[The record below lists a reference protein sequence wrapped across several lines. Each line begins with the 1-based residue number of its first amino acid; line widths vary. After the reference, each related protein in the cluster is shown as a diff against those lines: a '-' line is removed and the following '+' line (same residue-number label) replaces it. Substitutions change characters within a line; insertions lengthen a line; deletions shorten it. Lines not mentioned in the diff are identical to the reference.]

1 MDIGRADVC
10 PKLGDRA
17 ALLEK
22 DVTCWRVSS
31 AERAALLI
39 DGAAY
44 FGALRRA
51 LLQARMT
58 VHIVGWDIRSDISL
72 DPPGNAPLLREFFR
86 QLLAE
91 RPALQIRMLIWD
103 WPLFYSLIVS
113 RCLSCSSG

>member
-10 PKLGDRA
+10 PTLGDRA

-44 FGALRRA
+44 FGALRR
-51 LLQARMT
+51 
-58 VHIVGWDIRSDISL
+58 
-72 DPPGNAPLLREFFR
+72 LR
-86 QLLAE
+86 
-91 RPALQIRMLIWD
+91 
-103 WPLFYSLIVS
+103 
-113 RCLSCSSG
+113 